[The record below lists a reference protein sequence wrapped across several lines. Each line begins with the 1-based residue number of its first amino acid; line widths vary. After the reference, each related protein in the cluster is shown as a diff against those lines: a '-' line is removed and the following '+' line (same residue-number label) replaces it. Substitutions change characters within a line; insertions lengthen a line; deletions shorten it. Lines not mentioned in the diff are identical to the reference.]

1 MDQTLHQLFVDHKGK
16 ITDKW
21 NLYIE
26 EDERIF
32 APYRDKPIRLLEIG
46 VQNGGSLEIWSKYF
60 YNAEK
65 IIGCDIDPKCEE
77 LKFSDERISI
87 VVGDVNENGI
97 KQKILQKTD
106 AFDIIIDDGSHKSS
120 DIIRSFALYFPYLK
134 CDGTYLVE
142 DLHCSYW
149 HDFEGGLHN
158 PYSAISFFK
167 RLADIVNYEHW
178 RNGKSRNSL
187 VSEFESKFKINFSD
201 MDLLNIHSI
210 EFINSLCIIKKLP
223 AEKNMLGKR
232 IIAGNEEVVTNDAKT
247 LQHSFIQ
254 NNVPVVIN
262 DNDLDIFE
270 LIKHNE
276 QLAKTIDLNNQD
288 IQTLKTQISGNEQ
301 TLHERSKQIALKEE
315 TITSL
320 QAQIAEHEQLIETLR
335 SQLTEKEQALQ
346 DLGQQVASKNETIA
360 SLQAQI
366 AEHEQLIETL
376 RSQLTEKEKT
386 FQDLGQQVA
395 SKDEAITSLQ
405 AQIAEHEN
413 SIQSLATQ
421 LENRD
426 QQIQILNREIALYT
440 NSTSWRITRP
450 LRKISKKFRGGKSA

>member
-1 MDQTLHQLFVDHKGK
+1 MDQTLHQLFADHKGK

-87 VVGDVNENGI
+87 VVGDVNENDI
-97 KQKILQKTD
+97 KQRVLQKTD
-106 AFDIIIDDGSHKSS
+106 TFDIIIDDGSHKSS

-149 HDFEGGLHN
+149 QNFEGGLHN

-247 LQHSFIQ
+247 QQHSFIQ
-254 NNVPVVIN
+254 NNVSVVIN

-270 LIKHNE
+270 LIKHND
-276 QLAKTIDLNNQD
+276 QLAK
-288 IQTLKTQISGNEQ
+288 
-301 TLHERSKQIALKEE
+301 
-315 TITSL
+315 
-320 QAQIAEHEQLIETLR
+320 
-335 SQLTEKEQALQ
+335 
-346 DLGQQVASKNETIA
+346 TIA

-366 AEHEQLIETL
+366 AEN
-376 RSQLTEKEKT
+376 
-386 FQDLGQQVA
+386 
-395 SKDEAITSLQ
+395 
-405 AQIAEHEN
+405 EN
-413 SIQSLATQ
+413 SIHLLSSQI
-421 LENRD
+421 ENRD

-440 NSTSWRITRP
+440 SSTSWRITRP
-450 LRKISKKFRGGKSA
+450 LRKISKKLTGGKNA